1 MLVPLHVVFHHSL
14 QLAST
19 LPMLPCMRA
28 PTISPLGLNG
38 DLGYAIRLA
47 VKKSAVAKL
56 LPELKT
62 LGATDIIVS
71 ALQQIVA

>member
-1 MLVPLHVVFHHSL
+1 
-14 QLAST
+14 
-19 LPMLPCMRA
+19 MRA
-28 PTISPLGLNG
+28 PTISPLGMNG

>member
-1 MLVPLHVVFHHSL
+1 MLYRAL
-14 QLAST
+14 QLATT

-28 PTISPLGLNG
+28 PTISPLGMNG